1 MFFQEQPI
9 VGAVAMLALAVLFLW
24 LFKKAIKALLVG
36 LIVLAVLILASYFF
50 YDEAKTEKAVRRG
63 ASEAAEKIE
72 DGAEFVEEQFQRAA
86 EDAVDK
92 ATD

>member
-1 MFFQEQPI
+1 
-9 VGAVAMLALAVLFLW
+9 
-24 LFKKAIKALLVG
+24 
-36 LIVLAVLILASYFF
+36 LILASYFF